1 MKSGLFILIVCLLF
15 PAYVCA
21 DTSKHALEENRK
33 LLHSLDSLLEQQ
45 DLFVRVK
52 EERIKQLKMQYSRVK
67 DVKELYA
74 MNRMVYLE
82 YRVYDADSALHYIN
96 KNIQLAQQTNNRTWE
111 VVSLLEQSFVLTSSG
126 LLTEALKAVSDIQ
139 PEELPQNLRSEYF
152 GRLCTLYSRLR
163 DYSSENSQL
172 SEHYNNLQKAF
183 RDSVYLTA
191 TPDELRYWNC
201 RAWLYLGTP
210 EIEPVKQAFEENK
223 QTLSNDSRKYSI
235 ATYNLSA
242 IYRSE
247 NNESKYL
254 ENLILSAM
262 ADIRSVNGD
271 IGSLQEIAEYLFKH
285 GEIDRAYNYI
295 LYCSQKA
302 MLFHNRVRIVKMS
315 HLQNQIYKAYQEQ
328 SRTQQKRLQAS
339 LIAVSFLFLVLI
351 GAFLFI
357 RKQMRRLKEAN
368 LKLDSTNQKLSVNM
382 DALSTAHQRL
392 EEVNMQLKDLNT
404 QLQEVNDQLR
414 ESNYVKEEYIGYVF
428 NICSTYISKLEE
440 FRKNINR
447 KLKVGQIEDV
457 KAITDSSATAS
468 NELKEFYQNFDTI
481 FLHLYPDF
489 VGDFNALLLPEE
501 RIELKEGELLNT
513 ELRIHALIRLGITDS
528 VKIADF
534 LHCSAQTVYNNRLRT
549 RNKIHY
555 PERRFYKCSEKARKI
570 QSVSPALYYR
580 FHLKSLLP
588 SLSFS
593 ENNTNNQAFI
603 HFNSLLR
610 LFTSQSKQPLLR
622 IPLPQRS
629 KLKTYVNY

>member
-15 PAYVCA
+15 PAYACA

-74 MNRMVYLE
+74 INRMVYLE

-247 NNESKYL
+247 NNDSKYL

-351 GAFLFI
+351 GALLFI

-457 KAITDSSATAS
+457 KAMTDSSATAS

-549 RNKIHY
+549 RNKSII
-555 PERRFYKCSEKARKI
+555 PKEDFINAVKKLGKYKA
-570 QSVSPALYYR
+570 
-580 FHLKSLLP
+580 
-588 SLSFS
+588 
-593 ENNTNNQAFI
+593 
-603 HFNSLLR
+603 
-610 LFTSQSKQPLLR
+610 
-622 IPLPQRS
+622 
-629 KLKTYVNY
+629 

>member
-262 ADIRSVNGD
+262 AAIRSVNGD

-457 KAITDSSATAS
+457 KAMTDSSATAS

-549 RNKIHY
+549 RNKSII
-555 PERRFYKCSEKARKI
+555 PKEDFINAVKKLGKYKA
-570 QSVSPALYYR
+570 
-580 FHLKSLLP
+580 
-588 SLSFS
+588 
-593 ENNTNNQAFI
+593 
-603 HFNSLLR
+603 
-610 LFTSQSKQPLLR
+610 
-622 IPLPQRS
+622 
-629 KLKTYVNY
+629 

>member
-1 MKSGLFILIVCLLF
+1 MKSDLFILIICLLF
-15 PAYVCA
+15 PAYACA

-247 NNESKYL
+247 NNDSKYL

-357 RKQMRRLKEAN
+357 RKQMHRLKEAN

-457 KAITDSSATAS
+457 KAMTDSSATAS

-549 RNKIHY
+549 RNKSII
-555 PERRFYKCSEKARKI
+555 PKEDFINAVKKLGKYKA
-570 QSVSPALYYR
+570 
-580 FHLKSLLP
+580 
-588 SLSFS
+588 
-593 ENNTNNQAFI
+593 
-603 HFNSLLR
+603 
-610 LFTSQSKQPLLR
+610 
-622 IPLPQRS
+622 
-629 KLKTYVNY
+629 

>member
-21 DTSKHALEENRK
+21 NTSKHALEENRK

-52 EERIKQLKMQYSRVK
+52 EKRIKQLKMQYSRVK

-201 RAWLYLGTP
+201 RAWLYMGTP

-392 EEVNMQLKDLNT
+392 EEVNIQLKDLNT

-457 KAITDSSATAS
+457 KAMTDSSATAS

-549 RNKIHY
+549 RNKSII
-555 PERRFYKCSEKARKI
+555 PKEDFINAVKKLGKYKA
-570 QSVSPALYYR
+570 
-580 FHLKSLLP
+580 
-588 SLSFS
+588 
-593 ENNTNNQAFI
+593 
-603 HFNSLLR
+603 
-610 LFTSQSKQPLLR
+610 
-622 IPLPQRS
+622 
-629 KLKTYVNY
+629 

>member
-126 LLTEALKAVSDIQ
+126 LLTEAIKAVSDIQ

-351 GAFLFI
+351 GALLFI

-368 LKLDSTNQKLSVNM
+368 LKLDNTNQKLSVNM

-457 KAITDSSATAS
+457 KAMTDSSATAS

-549 RNKIHY
+549 RNKSII
-555 PERRFYKCSEKARKI
+555 PKEDFINAVKKLGKYKA
-570 QSVSPALYYR
+570 
-580 FHLKSLLP
+580 
-588 SLSFS
+588 
-593 ENNTNNQAFI
+593 
-603 HFNSLLR
+603 
-610 LFTSQSKQPLLR
+610 
-622 IPLPQRS
+622 
-629 KLKTYVNY
+629 

>member
-111 VVSLLEQSFVLTSSG
+111 VVSLLEQSFVLTSSR

-201 RAWLYLGTP
+201 RAWLYMGTP

-392 EEVNMQLKDLNT
+392 EEVNIQLKDLNT

-457 KAITDSSATAS
+457 KAMTDSSATAS

-549 RNKIHY
+549 RNKSII
-555 PERRFYKCSEKARKI
+555 PKEDFINAVKKLGKYKA
-570 QSVSPALYYR
+570 
-580 FHLKSLLP
+580 
-588 SLSFS
+588 
-593 ENNTNNQAFI
+593 
-603 HFNSLLR
+603 
-610 LFTSQSKQPLLR
+610 
-622 IPLPQRS
+622 
-629 KLKTYVNY
+629 

>member
-201 RAWLYLGTP
+201 RAWLYMGTP

-392 EEVNMQLKDLNT
+392 EEVNIQLKDLNT

-457 KAITDSSATAS
+457 KAMTDSSATAS

-549 RNKIHY
+549 RNKSNI
-555 PERRFYKCSEKARKI
+555 PKEDFINAVKKLGKYKA
-570 QSVSPALYYR
+570 
-580 FHLKSLLP
+580 
-588 SLSFS
+588 
-593 ENNTNNQAFI
+593 
-603 HFNSLLR
+603 
-610 LFTSQSKQPLLR
+610 
-622 IPLPQRS
+622 
-629 KLKTYVNY
+629 

>member
-414 ESNYVKEEYIGYVF
+414 ESYYVKEEYIGYVF

-549 RNKIHY
+549 RNKSII
-555 PERRFYKCSEKARKI
+555 PKEDFINAVKKLGKYKA
-570 QSVSPALYYR
+570 
-580 FHLKSLLP
+580 
-588 SLSFS
+588 
-593 ENNTNNQAFI
+593 
-603 HFNSLLR
+603 
-610 LFTSQSKQPLLR
+610 
-622 IPLPQRS
+622 
-629 KLKTYVNY
+629 

>member
-1 MKSGLFILIVCLLF
+1 MKSDLFILIVCLLF
-15 PAYVCA
+15 PAYACA

-247 NNESKYL
+247 NNDSKYL

-339 LIAVSFLFLVLI
+339 LIAVSFLVLVLI

-357 RKQMRRLKEAN
+357 RKQMHRIKEAN

-457 KAITDSSATAS
+457 KAMTDSSATAS

-549 RNKIHY
+549 RNKSII
-555 PERRFYKCSEKARKI
+555 PKEDFINAVKKLGKYKA
-570 QSVSPALYYR
+570 
-580 FHLKSLLP
+580 
-588 SLSFS
+588 
-593 ENNTNNQAFI
+593 
-603 HFNSLLR
+603 
-610 LFTSQSKQPLLR
+610 
-622 IPLPQRS
+622 
-629 KLKTYVNY
+629 

>member
-139 PEELPQNLRSEYF
+139 PEELPQNLCSEYF

-351 GAFLFI
+351 GALLFI

-368 LKLDSTNQKLSVNM
+368 LKLDNTNQKLSVNM

-457 KAITDSSATAS
+457 KAMTDSSATAS

-549 RNKIHY
+549 RNKSII
-555 PERRFYKCSEKARKI
+555 PKEDFINAVKKLGKYKA
-570 QSVSPALYYR
+570 
-580 FHLKSLLP
+580 
-588 SLSFS
+588 
-593 ENNTNNQAFI
+593 
-603 HFNSLLR
+603 
-610 LFTSQSKQPLLR
+610 
-622 IPLPQRS
+622 
-629 KLKTYVNY
+629 

>member
-15 PAYVCA
+15 PTYVCA

-96 KNIQLAQQTNNRTWE
+96 KNIQLAQQTDNRTWE

-392 EEVNMQLKDLNT
+392 EEANMQLKDLNT

-549 RNKIHY
+549 RNKSII
-555 PERRFYKCSEKARKI
+555 PKEDFINAVKKLGKYKA
-570 QSVSPALYYR
+570 
-580 FHLKSLLP
+580 
-588 SLSFS
+588 
-593 ENNTNNQAFI
+593 
-603 HFNSLLR
+603 
-610 LFTSQSKQPLLR
+610 
-622 IPLPQRS
+622 
-629 KLKTYVNY
+629 

>member
-440 FRKNINR
+440 FRKSINR

-457 KAITDSSATAS
+457 KAMTDSSATAS

-549 RNKIHY
+549 RNKSII
-555 PERRFYKCSEKARKI
+555 PKEDFINAVKKLGKYKA
-570 QSVSPALYYR
+570 
-580 FHLKSLLP
+580 
-588 SLSFS
+588 
-593 ENNTNNQAFI
+593 
-603 HFNSLLR
+603 
-610 LFTSQSKQPLLR
+610 
-622 IPLPQRS
+622 
-629 KLKTYVNY
+629 

>member
-1 MKSGLFILIVCLLF
+1 M
-15 PAYVCA
+15 
-21 DTSKHALEENRK
+21 
-33 LLHSLDSLLEQQ
+33 LHSLDSLLEQQ

-52 EERIKQLKMQYSRVK
+52 EERIKQLKMQYSRVI
-67 DVKELYA
+67 VVMELYA
-74 MNRMVYLE
+74 MNSMVYLE

-96 KNIQLAQQTNNRTWE
+96 KNIQLAQQTDNRTWE

-392 EEVNMQLKDLNT
+392 EEANMQLKDLNT

-549 RNKIHY
+549 RNKSII
-555 PERRFYKCSEKARKI
+555 PKEDFINAVKKLGKYKA
-570 QSVSPALYYR
+570 
-580 FHLKSLLP
+580 
-588 SLSFS
+588 
-593 ENNTNNQAFI
+593 
-603 HFNSLLR
+603 
-610 LFTSQSKQPLLR
+610 
-622 IPLPQRS
+622 
-629 KLKTYVNY
+629 

>member
-247 NNESKYL
+247 NNDSKYL

-457 KAITDSSATAS
+457 KAMTDSSATAS

-489 VGDFNALLLPEE
+489 VSDFNALLLPEE

-549 RNKIHY
+549 RNKSII
-555 PERRFYKCSEKARKI
+555 PKEDFINAVKKLGKYKA
-570 QSVSPALYYR
+570 
-580 FHLKSLLP
+580 
-588 SLSFS
+588 
-593 ENNTNNQAFI
+593 
-603 HFNSLLR
+603 
-610 LFTSQSKQPLLR
+610 
-622 IPLPQRS
+622 
-629 KLKTYVNY
+629 

>member
-210 EIEPVKQAFEENK
+210 KIEPVKQAFEENK

-351 GAFLFI
+351 GALLFI
-357 RKQMRRLKEAN
+357 RKQMRRLKEAY

-457 KAITDSSATAS
+457 KAMTDSSATAS

-549 RNKIHY
+549 RNKSII
-555 PERRFYKCSEKARKI
+555 PKEDFINAVKKLGKYKA
-570 QSVSPALYYR
+570 
-580 FHLKSLLP
+580 
-588 SLSFS
+588 
-593 ENNTNNQAFI
+593 
-603 HFNSLLR
+603 
-610 LFTSQSKQPLLR
+610 
-622 IPLPQRS
+622 
-629 KLKTYVNY
+629 

>member
-15 PAYVCA
+15 PTYVCA

-96 KNIQLAQQTNNRTWE
+96 KNIQLAQQTDNRTWE

-285 GEIDRAYNYI
+285 GEIDRAYNYT

-392 EEVNMQLKDLNT
+392 EEANMQLKDLNT

-549 RNKIHY
+549 RNKSII
-555 PERRFYKCSEKARKI
+555 PKEDFINAVKKLGKYKA
-570 QSVSPALYYR
+570 
-580 FHLKSLLP
+580 
-588 SLSFS
+588 
-593 ENNTNNQAFI
+593 
-603 HFNSLLR
+603 
-610 LFTSQSKQPLLR
+610 
-622 IPLPQRS
+622 
-629 KLKTYVNY
+629 

>member
-1 MKSGLFILIVCLLF
+1 MKSDLFILIVCLLF
-15 PAYVCA
+15 PAYACA

-201 RAWLYLGTP
+201 RTWLYLGTP

-247 NNESKYL
+247 NNDSKYL

-357 RKQMRRLKEAN
+357 RKQMHRLKEAN

-457 KAITDSSATAS
+457 KAMTDSSATAS

-549 RNKIHY
+549 RNKSII
-555 PERRFYKCSEKARKI
+555 PKEDFINAVKKLGKYKA
-570 QSVSPALYYR
+570 
-580 FHLKSLLP
+580 
-588 SLSFS
+588 
-593 ENNTNNQAFI
+593 
-603 HFNSLLR
+603 
-610 LFTSQSKQPLLR
+610 
-622 IPLPQRS
+622 
-629 KLKTYVNY
+629 

>member
-15 PAYVCA
+15 PTYVCA

-96 KNIQLAQQTNNRTWE
+96 KNIQLAQQTDNRTWE

-457 KAITDSSATAS
+457 KTMTDSSATAS

-549 RNKIHY
+549 RNKSII
-555 PERRFYKCSEKARKI
+555 PKEDFINAVKKLGKYKA
-570 QSVSPALYYR
+570 
-580 FHLKSLLP
+580 
-588 SLSFS
+588 
-593 ENNTNNQAFI
+593 
-603 HFNSLLR
+603 
-610 LFTSQSKQPLLR
+610 
-622 IPLPQRS
+622 
-629 KLKTYVNY
+629 

>member
-201 RAWLYLGTP
+201 RAWLYMGTP

-392 EEVNMQLKDLNT
+392 EEVNIQLKDLNT

-440 FRKNINR
+440 FRRNINR

-457 KAITDSSATAS
+457 KAMTDSSATAS

-549 RNKIHY
+549 RNKSII
-555 PERRFYKCSEKARKI
+555 PKEDFINAVKKLGKYKA
-570 QSVSPALYYR
+570 
-580 FHLKSLLP
+580 
-588 SLSFS
+588 
-593 ENNTNNQAFI
+593 
-603 HFNSLLR
+603 
-610 LFTSQSKQPLLR
+610 
-622 IPLPQRS
+622 
-629 KLKTYVNY
+629 

>member
-15 PAYVCA
+15 PTYVCA

-96 KNIQLAQQTNNRTWE
+96 KNIQLAQQTDNRTWE

-126 LLTEALKAVSDIQ
+126 LLTEALKAVSDIR

-457 KAITDSSATAS
+457 KAMTDSSATAS

-549 RNKIHY
+549 RNKSII
-555 PERRFYKCSEKARKI
+555 PKEDFINAVKKLGKYKA
-570 QSVSPALYYR
+570 
-580 FHLKSLLP
+580 
-588 SLSFS
+588 
-593 ENNTNNQAFI
+593 
-603 HFNSLLR
+603 
-610 LFTSQSKQPLLR
+610 
-622 IPLPQRS
+622 
-629 KLKTYVNY
+629 

>member
-315 HLQNQIYKAYQEQ
+315 HLQNQIYKAYLEQ

-440 FRKNINR
+440 FRKSINR

-457 KAITDSSATAS
+457 KTMTDSSATAS

-534 LHCSAQTVYNNRLRT
+534 LHYSAQTVYNNRPRT
-549 RNKIHY
+549 RNKSII
-555 PERRFYKCSEKARKI
+555 PKEDFINAVKKLGKYKA
-570 QSVSPALYYR
+570 
-580 FHLKSLLP
+580 
-588 SLSFS
+588 
-593 ENNTNNQAFI
+593 
-603 HFNSLLR
+603 
-610 LFTSQSKQPLLR
+610 
-622 IPLPQRS
+622 
-629 KLKTYVNY
+629 

>member
-1 MKSGLFILIVCLLF
+1 MKSGLFILIICLLF

-357 RKQMRRLKEAN
+357 RKQMHRLKEAN

-404 QLQEVNDQLR
+404 QFQEVNDQLR
-414 ESNYVKEEYIGYVF
+414 ESNYVKEEYLGYVF

-457 KAITDSSATAS
+457 KAMTDSSATAS

-549 RNKIHY
+549 RNKSII
-555 PERRFYKCSEKARKI
+555 PKEDFINAVKKLGKYKA
-570 QSVSPALYYR
+570 
-580 FHLKSLLP
+580 
-588 SLSFS
+588 
-593 ENNTNNQAFI
+593 
-603 HFNSLLR
+603 
-610 LFTSQSKQPLLR
+610 
-622 IPLPQRS
+622 
-629 KLKTYVNY
+629 

>member
-15 PAYVCA
+15 PTYVCA

-96 KNIQLAQQTNNRTWE
+96 KNIQLAQQTDNRTWE

-457 KAITDSSATAS
+457 KAMTDSSATAS

-549 RNKIHY
+549 RNKSII
-555 PERRFYKCSEKARKI
+555 PKEDFINAVKKLGKYKA
-570 QSVSPALYYR
+570 
-580 FHLKSLLP
+580 
-588 SLSFS
+588 
-593 ENNTNNQAFI
+593 
-603 HFNSLLR
+603 
-610 LFTSQSKQPLLR
+610 
-622 IPLPQRS
+622 
-629 KLKTYVNY
+629 

>member
-328 SRTQQKRLQAS
+328 NRTQQKRLQAS

-357 RKQMRRLKEAN
+357 RKQMHRLKEAN

-457 KAITDSSATAS
+457 KAMTDSSATAS

-489 VGDFNALLLPEE
+489 VGDFNALLIPEE

-549 RNKIHY
+549 RNKSII
-555 PERRFYKCSEKARKI
+555 PKEDFINAVKKLGKYKA
-570 QSVSPALYYR
+570 
-580 FHLKSLLP
+580 
-588 SLSFS
+588 
-593 ENNTNNQAFI
+593 
-603 HFNSLLR
+603 
-610 LFTSQSKQPLLR
+610 
-622 IPLPQRS
+622 
-629 KLKTYVNY
+629 

>member
-1 MKSGLFILIVCLLF
+1 M
-15 PAYVCA
+15 

-201 RAWLYLGTP
+201 RAWLYMGTP

-392 EEVNMQLKDLNT
+392 EEVNIQLKDLNT

-457 KAITDSSATAS
+457 KAMTDSSATAS

-549 RNKIHY
+549 RNKSII
-555 PERRFYKCSEKARKI
+555 PKEDFINAVKKLGKYKA
-570 QSVSPALYYR
+570 
-580 FHLKSLLP
+580 
-588 SLSFS
+588 
-593 ENNTNNQAFI
+593 
-603 HFNSLLR
+603 
-610 LFTSQSKQPLLR
+610 
-622 IPLPQRS
+622 
-629 KLKTYVNY
+629 

>member
-201 RAWLYLGTP
+201 RAWLYMGTP

-328 SRTQQKRLQAS
+328 NRTQQKRLQAS

-392 EEVNMQLKDLNT
+392 EEVNIQLKDLNT

-457 KAITDSSATAS
+457 KAMTDSSATAS

-549 RNKIHY
+549 RNKSII
-555 PERRFYKCSEKARKI
+555 PKEDFINAVKKLGKYKA
-570 QSVSPALYYR
+570 
-580 FHLKSLLP
+580 
-588 SLSFS
+588 
-593 ENNTNNQAFI
+593 
-603 HFNSLLR
+603 
-610 LFTSQSKQPLLR
+610 
-622 IPLPQRS
+622 
-629 KLKTYVNY
+629 

>member
-183 RDSVYLTA
+183 RDSIYLTA

-315 HLQNQIYKAYQEQ
+315 HLQNQVYKAYQEQ

-351 GAFLFI
+351 GALLFI

-457 KAITDSSATAS
+457 KAMTDSSATAS

-549 RNKIHY
+549 RNKSII
-555 PERRFYKCSEKARKI
+555 PKEDFINAVKKLGKYKA
-570 QSVSPALYYR
+570 
-580 FHLKSLLP
+580 
-588 SLSFS
+588 
-593 ENNTNNQAFI
+593 
-603 HFNSLLR
+603 
-610 LFTSQSKQPLLR
+610 
-622 IPLPQRS
+622 
-629 KLKTYVNY
+629 

>member
-271 IGSLQEIAEYLFKH
+271 IGSLQEIADYLFKH

-351 GAFLFI
+351 GALLFI

-368 LKLDSTNQKLSVNM
+368 LKLDNTNQKLSVNM

-457 KAITDSSATAS
+457 KAMTDSSATAS

-549 RNKIHY
+549 RNKSII
-555 PERRFYKCSEKARKI
+555 PKEDFINAVKKLGKYKA
-570 QSVSPALYYR
+570 
-580 FHLKSLLP
+580 
-588 SLSFS
+588 
-593 ENNTNNQAFI
+593 
-603 HFNSLLR
+603 
-610 LFTSQSKQPLLR
+610 
-622 IPLPQRS
+622 
-629 KLKTYVNY
+629 

>member
-111 VVSLLEQSFVLTSSG
+111 VVSLLEQSVVLTSSG

-201 RAWLYLGTP
+201 RAWLYMGTP

-351 GAFLFI
+351 GALLFI
-357 RKQMRRLKEAN
+357 RKQMRRLKDAN
-368 LKLDSTNQKLSVNM
+368 LKLDNTNQKLSVNM

-457 KAITDSSATAS
+457 KAMTDSSATAS

-549 RNKIHY
+549 RNKSII
-555 PERRFYKCSEKARKI
+555 PKEDFINAVKKLGKYKA
-570 QSVSPALYYR
+570 
-580 FHLKSLLP
+580 
-588 SLSFS
+588 
-593 ENNTNNQAFI
+593 
-603 HFNSLLR
+603 
-610 LFTSQSKQPLLR
+610 
-622 IPLPQRS
+622 
-629 KLKTYVNY
+629 

>member
-368 LKLDSTNQKLSVNM
+368 LKLDNTNHKLSVNM

-457 KAITDSSATAS
+457 KAMTDSSATAS

-549 RNKIHY
+549 RNKSII
-555 PERRFYKCSEKARKI
+555 PKEDFINAVKKLGKYKA
-570 QSVSPALYYR
+570 
-580 FHLKSLLP
+580 
-588 SLSFS
+588 
-593 ENNTNNQAFI
+593 
-603 HFNSLLR
+603 
-610 LFTSQSKQPLLR
+610 
-622 IPLPQRS
+622 
-629 KLKTYVNY
+629 

>member
-183 RDSVYLTA
+183 RDSVYLIA

-201 RAWLYLGTP
+201 RAWLYMGTP

-392 EEVNMQLKDLNT
+392 EEVNIQLKDLNT

-457 KAITDSSATAS
+457 KAMTDSSATAS

-549 RNKIHY
+549 RNKSII
-555 PERRFYKCSEKARKI
+555 PKEDFINAVKKLGKYKA
-570 QSVSPALYYR
+570 
-580 FHLKSLLP
+580 
-588 SLSFS
+588 
-593 ENNTNNQAFI
+593 
-603 HFNSLLR
+603 
-610 LFTSQSKQPLLR
+610 
-622 IPLPQRS
+622 
-629 KLKTYVNY
+629 

>member
-111 VVSLLEQSFVLTSSG
+111 VVSLLEQSLVLTSSG

-315 HLQNQIYKAYQEQ
+315 HLQNQVYKAYQEQ

-457 KAITDSSATAS
+457 KAMTDSSTTAS

-481 FLHLYPDF
+481 FLHLYPNF

-549 RNKIHY
+549 RNKSII
-555 PERRFYKCSEKARKI
+555 PKEDFINAVKKLGKYKA
-570 QSVSPALYYR
+570 
-580 FHLKSLLP
+580 
-588 SLSFS
+588 
-593 ENNTNNQAFI
+593 
-603 HFNSLLR
+603 
-610 LFTSQSKQPLLR
+610 
-622 IPLPQRS
+622 
-629 KLKTYVNY
+629 

>member
-457 KAITDSSATAS
+457 KAMTDSSATAS

-549 RNKIHY
+549 RNKSIISK
-555 PERRFYKCSEKARKI
+555 EDFINAVKKLGKYKA
-570 QSVSPALYYR
+570 
-580 FHLKSLLP
+580 
-588 SLSFS
+588 
-593 ENNTNNQAFI
+593 
-603 HFNSLLR
+603 
-610 LFTSQSKQPLLR
+610 
-622 IPLPQRS
+622 
-629 KLKTYVNY
+629 

>member
-96 KNIQLAQQTNNRTWE
+96 KNIQLAQQTDNRTWE

-285 GEIDRAYNYI
+285 GEIDCAYNYI

-457 KAITDSSATAS
+457 KAMTDSSATAS

-549 RNKIHY
+549 RNKSII
-555 PERRFYKCSEKARKI
+555 PKEDFINAVKKLGKYKA
-570 QSVSPALYYR
+570 
-580 FHLKSLLP
+580 
-588 SLSFS
+588 
-593 ENNTNNQAFI
+593 
-603 HFNSLLR
+603 
-610 LFTSQSKQPLLR
+610 
-622 IPLPQRS
+622 
-629 KLKTYVNY
+629 

>member
-315 HLQNQIYKAYQEQ
+315 HLQNQVYKAYQEQ

-357 RKQMRRLKEAN
+357 RKQMHRLKEAN

-457 KAITDSSATAS
+457 KAMTDSSATAS

-549 RNKIHY
+549 RNKSII
-555 PERRFYKCSEKARKI
+555 PKEDFINAVKKLGKYKA
-570 QSVSPALYYR
+570 
-580 FHLKSLLP
+580 
-588 SLSFS
+588 
-593 ENNTNNQAFI
+593 
-603 HFNSLLR
+603 
-610 LFTSQSKQPLLR
+610 
-622 IPLPQRS
+622 
-629 KLKTYVNY
+629 

>member
-1 MKSGLFILIVCLLF
+1 MKSDLFILIVCLLF
-15 PAYVCA
+15 PAYACA

-111 VVSLLEQSFVLTSSG
+111 VVSLLEQSFVLTSSE

-247 NNESKYL
+247 NNDSKYL

-357 RKQMRRLKEAN
+357 RKQMHRLKEAN

-457 KAITDSSATAS
+457 KAMTDSSATAS

-549 RNKIHY
+549 RNKSII
-555 PERRFYKCSEKARKI
+555 PKEDFINAVKKLGKYKA
-570 QSVSPALYYR
+570 
-580 FHLKSLLP
+580 
-588 SLSFS
+588 
-593 ENNTNNQAFI
+593 
-603 HFNSLLR
+603 
-610 LFTSQSKQPLLR
+610 
-622 IPLPQRS
+622 
-629 KLKTYVNY
+629 

>member
-285 GEIDRAYNYI
+285 EEIDRAYNYI

-549 RNKIHY
+549 RNKSIISK
-555 PERRFYKCSEKARKI
+555 EDFINAVKKLGKYKA
-570 QSVSPALYYR
+570 
-580 FHLKSLLP
+580 
-588 SLSFS
+588 
-593 ENNTNNQAFI
+593 
-603 HFNSLLR
+603 
-610 LFTSQSKQPLLR
+610 
-622 IPLPQRS
+622 
-629 KLKTYVNY
+629 

>member
-152 GRLCTLYSRLR
+152 GRLRTLYSRLR

-457 KAITDSSATAS
+457 KAMTDSSATAS

-489 VGDFNALLLPEE
+489 VSDFNALLLPEE

-549 RNKIHY
+549 RNKSII
-555 PERRFYKCSEKARKI
+555 PKEDFINAVKKLGKYKA
-570 QSVSPALYYR
+570 
-580 FHLKSLLP
+580 
-588 SLSFS
+588 
-593 ENNTNNQAFI
+593 
-603 HFNSLLR
+603 
-610 LFTSQSKQPLLR
+610 
-622 IPLPQRS
+622 
-629 KLKTYVNY
+629 

>member
-1 MKSGLFILIVCLLF
+1 MISGLFILIVCLLF

-247 NNESKYL
+247 NNDSKYL

-357 RKQMRRLKEAN
+357 RKQMHRLKEAN

-457 KAITDSSATAS
+457 KAMTDSSATAS

-549 RNKIHY
+549 RNKSII
-555 PERRFYKCSEKARKI
+555 PKEDFINAVKKLGKYKA
-570 QSVSPALYYR
+570 
-580 FHLKSLLP
+580 
-588 SLSFS
+588 
-593 ENNTNNQAFI
+593 
-603 HFNSLLR
+603 
-610 LFTSQSKQPLLR
+610 
-622 IPLPQRS
+622 
-629 KLKTYVNY
+629 